1 MSLQAIAQLLKD
13 TIGLDVA
20 SVGESAIARAA
31 KERQV
36 ACRLADPGAYLER
49 VRASATELQELIEA
63 VVVPETW
70 FFRDREAFAALAREA
85 AAVWLQTHADGVFR
99 LLSVPCATGEEPYS
113 IAMALIENGFPLDR
127 FRIDAVD
134 VSERAL
140 AHGRRAVY
148 GRGAFRGGDV
158 GFRDRCFQT
167 VANGHQ
173 LAEAV
178 RQQVAFHHG
187 NLLSSTFA
195 MDREPY
201 DVIFCRNLLIYFDG
215 PTQDRAI
222 AALARLL
229 APRGFLFVGASE
241 TGVLLN
247 HGFASAKLP
256 MAFAFRRASETPRR
270 ESVAVHAQMAPAV
283 VVRPAPRPAPRP
295 AAPALQPSVV
305 RTQSTHDASTGR
317 PDGIAE
323 AQRLADQGRFV
334 EAATACE
341 ACLRRQGPSASAFY
355 LLGLVR
361 DASGNHAD
369 AETYYRKT
377 LYLDPN
383 HRETLV
389 HLALLMD
396 TQGRQAD
403 ALVLH
408 NRVRRLTAADQ
419 S

>member
-13 TIGLDVA
+13 AIGLDVA

-36 ACRLADPGAYLER
+36 ACRLADAAAYLER
-49 VRASATELQELIEA
+49 VRASVSELQELIEA

-85 AAVWLQTHADGVFR
+85 AAAWLQTRADGVFR

-113 IAMALIENGFPLDR
+113 IAMTLAESGFPPDR
-127 FRIDAVD
+127 FHIDAVD

-148 GRGAFRGGDV
+148 GRGAFRNGDV
-158 GFRDRCFQT
+158 GFRDRFFQP

-173 LAEAV
+173 LAEMV
-178 RQQVAFHHG
+178 RPRVTFHHG
-187 NLLSSTFA
+187 NLLSPTFVT
-195 MDREPY
+195 DREPY

-215 PTQDRAI
+215 ATQDRAI

-270 ESVAVHAQMAPAV
+270 ESAAAPAPMAPAIV
-283 VVRPAPRPAPRP
+283 ARPALRPAPRP
-295 AAPALQPSVV
+295 AAAAHQPAALRAP
-305 RTQSTHDASTGR
+305 STHDASTAR

-341 ACLRRQGPSASAFY
+341 ACLRRHGPSASAFY

-408 NRVRRLTAADQ
+408 NRARRLTAADR